1 MSKIAEVILNDGEV
15 LSRSELNS
23 DLEFQFKILNSL
35 DFEILKSFFIKKTI
49 IQAVKE
55 KQNKSNGSNG
65 ITTIELLDI
74 FKWKDIEF
82 YIKDLEEKKIIKK
95 KQGVNL
101 EMYFMCKK

>member
-1 MSKIAEVILNDGEV
+1 MNKIAEVILNDGEV

-55 KQNKSNGSNG
+55 KQKKSNGSNG
-65 ITTIELLDI
+65 ITTIELLNV
-74 FKWKDIEF
+74 FKWSDIDTYVKE
-82 YIKDLEEKKIIKK
+82 LEQKNIIKK
-95 KQGVNL
+95 KDGINL

>member
-1 MSKIAEVILNDGEV
+1 MSKIEEVILNDGEV

-23 DLEFQFKILNSL
+23 DLEFQFKILNYL

>member
-1 MSKIAEVILNDGEV
+1 MNKIAEVILNDGEV

-55 KQNKSNGSNG
+55 KQKKSNGSNG
-65 ITTIELLDI
+65 ITTIELLNI
-74 FKWKDIEF
+74 FKWSDIDA
-82 YIKDLEEKKIIKK
+82 YIDELEQKNIIKK
-95 KQGVNL
+95 KDGINL

>member
-55 KQNKSNGSNG
+55 KQNKSNESNG